1 MEELDKIDKRV
12 KSITNSF
19 DKLIKEAKSFNS
31 VMFSYN
37 RTYQSLTELSLDLS
51 EYQTEMAIKYAKEM
65 VLFVE
70 QGLSVRE
77 IAFELDLFD
86 DDVKQLL
93 KTLNLTVKTK
103 SQIKLKRYREQLGY
117 LAELGF
123 TVNEIGE
130 KLDKSPNTIK
140 QYCRI
145 NGIKFNEE
153 SRPMLQVELDD
164 LMNDI
169 AEGDY

>member
-1 MEELDKIDKRV
+1 MEELDMIDKRV
-12 KSITNSF
+12 KSITDSF

-51 EYQTEMAIKYAKEM
+51 EYKTKMVIKYAKEI
-65 VLFVE
+65 FFFIE

-86 DDVKQLL
+86 DVKKLL

-117 LAELGF
+117 LA
-123 TVNEIGE
+123 
-130 KLDKSPNTIK
+130 D
-140 QYCRI
+140 
-145 NGIKFNEE
+145 
-153 SRPMLQVELDD
+153 
-164 LMNDI
+164 
-169 AEGDY
+169 